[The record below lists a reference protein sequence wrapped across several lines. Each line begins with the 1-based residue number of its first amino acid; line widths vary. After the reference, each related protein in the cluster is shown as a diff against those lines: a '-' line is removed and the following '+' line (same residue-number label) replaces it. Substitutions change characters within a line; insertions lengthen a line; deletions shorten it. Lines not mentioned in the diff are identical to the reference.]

1 MPVSQPHNPIWGLIM
16 FKREL
21 EEKIDLLE
29 RYFNNKRSQGIIELN
44 GENVLEAFDVIL
56 DELLKKGLNNG

>member
-1 MPVSQPHNPIWGLIM
+1 LVSIKLGQLIM

-56 DELLKKGLNNG
+56 AELLKKGLNNG

>member
-1 MPVSQPHNPIWGLIM
+1 MVPIKLGQLIM

-29 RYFNNKRSQGIIELN
+29 RYFNNKRSQGVIELN
-44 GENVLEAFDVIL
+44 GEDVLEAFDVIL
-56 DELLKKGLNNG
+56 AELLKKGLNNV